1 MIKKGLLAAL
11 ALTCL
16 MTQALSAQTNPHIE
30 PLPLEIDPSLLED
43 DSNTLT
49 SGLSFPDSLPHI
61 KTNRDAE
68 IDALM
73 ATYLADA
80 ELQTER
86 PEREP
91 EPVEYTPSSN
101 NSSNAFTRAIAAF
114 FQAIGPLIGY
124 LLIALVAG
132 VVLYALYMMFGES
145 LTLRRRDKVKKNEPE
160 ISIASNLRPQQDA
173 AKALLADADKLA
185 AEGRF
190 AEAVHLLLFRSIN
203 DIQEKQQGGV
213 PRSLT
218 SREIGRLES
227 LPIKVRAALSPII
240 GVVERSFFG
249 GRPVDKQGWQDA
261 RTSYEDFAF
270 GEAWA

>member
-16 MTQALSAQTNPHIE
+16 MTQVLSAQTNPHIE

-43 DSNTLT
+43 ESNNLT
-49 SGLSFPDSLPHI
+49 SNLTFPDSLPHT

-68 IDALM
+68 INSLM
-73 ATYLADA
+73 ATYLADT

-91 EPVEYTPSSN
+91 EPIEYNPRSN
-101 NSSNAFTRAIAAF
+101 NGSNAFTRALAAF

-124 LLIALVAG
+124 LLIALIAG
-132 VVLYALYMMFGES
+132 AILYALYMMFGES
-145 LTLRRRDKVKKNEPE
+145 LTLRRRDKVKKDGPD
-160 ISIASNLRPQQDA
+160 ISITPNLRPQEDA

-203 DIQEKQQGGV
+203 DIQEKQKGGV

-227 LPIKVRAALSPII
+227 LPIKVRTALFPII
-240 GVVERSFFG
+240 GIVERSFFG
-249 GRPVDKQGWQDA
+249 GRPVDKEGWQSA
-261 RTSYEDFAF
+261 RASYEDFAF